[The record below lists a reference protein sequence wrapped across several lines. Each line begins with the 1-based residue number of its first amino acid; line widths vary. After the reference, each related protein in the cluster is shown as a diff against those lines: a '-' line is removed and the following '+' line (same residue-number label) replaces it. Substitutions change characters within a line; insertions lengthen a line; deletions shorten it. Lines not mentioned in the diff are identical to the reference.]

1 MICVVCVSDVDHLKS
16 HLNPNYGLFSQVCVL
31 YFAKSVELTGLKDE
45 ELVLPRSVSSQDLWR
60 LLTQRHPRYCRLSVQ
75 HLHFC
80 VCTHLWNVFCVCVC
94 VCRLSELQGQVVL
107 AVRQQYIS
115 IDEQLVSLGDGDEV
129 AVVPPLSG
137 G

>member
-1 MICVVCVSDVDHLKS
+1 M
-16 HLNPNYGLFSQVCVL
+16 
-31 YFAKSVELTGLKDE
+31 
-45 ELVLPRSVSSQDLWR
+45 
-60 LLTQRHPRYCRLSVQ
+60 
-75 HLHFC
+75 
-80 VCTHLWNVFCVCVC
+80 CVC